1 MARIMASIYWG
12 TDLSIYFRL
21 ATIDDGFSGV
31 CADTCPKPHR
41 RATRALLTSAL
52 ETPKMKTRHLLLA
65 LATSALLVAASSLT
79 AACAQTPSAESA
91 VREPAVADPV
101 NHEAVAALGQDMRK
115 LWTDHVVWT
124 RVYVMEAVGNQPG
137 TAAAAARLMKNQEDI
152 GDAIGTYYG
161 AAADDQL
168 TALLKDHISVAVEI
182 VKTAKAGDKTGQA
195 AAETR
200 WQQNADEIATFL
212 SGANPNWPKATM
224 ADFLTEHLSTTKDE
238 VVARLGKKWDDDVQ
252 AFDRVYHHMLE
263 MSDAISAGIVKQ
275 FPEKFR

>member
-1 MARIMASIYWG
+1 
-12 TDLSIYFRL
+12 
-21 ATIDDGFSGV
+21 
-31 CADTCPKPHR
+31 
-41 RATRALLTSAL
+41 
-52 ETPKMKTRHLLLA
+52 MKTRHLLLA